1 MAIAKRI
8 HVLGTGVAIVR
19 KYYNTA
25 FVLEDESSYFLVDGM
40 GGIDILR
47 RFDEMKLD
55 WQKLHHAFLS
65 HTHTDHSLGMVYVLR
80 YVAFLM
86 RLNQYDGDFHLYT
99 HKVAYNKIR
108 KVCEL
113 ILDPHETRYFDDR
126 IIFHVVEDREEKLI
140 WNLRF
145 HFFDIQSTKEAQFGF
160 KAEAPDGSNLV
171 FCGDEPICES
181 VEEIA
186 RNADWLCAEAYCLY
200 EEREI
205 ETPYRYHHST
215 VKDEAELA
223 EKLQVKHL
231 ILWHTIDRGYPNRK
245 KLYTKEASA
254 YYSGD
259 VIVPDDGEIIDLKQK
274 IIRRTEHEDRDW
286 LRS

>member
-25 FVLEDESSYFLVDGM
+25 FILEDESSYFLVDGM

-160 KAEAPDGSNLV
+160 QAEAPDGSNLV

-259 VIVPDDGEIIDLKQK
+259 VIVPDDGEIIDLK
-274 IIRRTEHEDRDW
+274 
-286 LRS
+286 

>member
-1 MAIAKRI
+1 M
-8 HVLGTGVAIVR
+8 
-19 KYYNTA
+19 
-25 FVLEDESSYFLVDGM
+25 
-40 GGIDILR
+40 
-47 RFDEMKLD
+47 
-55 WQKLHHAFLS
+55 
-65 HTHTDHSLGMVYVLR
+65 
-80 YVAFLM
+80 
-86 RLNQYDGDFHLYT
+86 
-99 HKVAYNKIR
+99 
-108 KVCEL
+108 
-113 ILDPHETRYFDDR
+113 
-126 IIFHVVEDREEKLI
+126 I

-259 VIVPDDGEIIDLKQK
+259 VIVPDDGEIIDLK
-274 IIRRTEHEDRDW
+274 
-286 LRS
+286 

>member
-1 MAIAKRI
+1 MEGAKYTIEECKERDATYAAPLKVRVRLHNKETDEI
-8 HVLGTGVAIVR
+8 NEHEIFMGDLPLMTETGTFVINGAERVIVSQLVR
-19 KYYNTA
+19 SPGIYY
-25 FVLEDESSYFLVDGM
+25 
-40 GGIDILR
+40 GIDH
-47 RFDEMKLD
+47 DKVGKL
-55 WQKLHHAFLS
+55 LFSCTAVS
-65 HTHTDHSLGMVYVLR
+65 YTHLLGMVYVLR

-171 FCGDEPICES
+171 FCGD
-181 VEEIA
+181 
-186 RNADWLCAEAYCLY
+186 CL
-200 EEREI
+200 
-205 ETPYRYHHST
+205 
-215 VKDEAELA
+215 
-223 EKLQVKHL
+223 
-231 ILWHTIDRGYPNRK
+231 
-245 KLYTKEASA
+245 LYTSQCIFYKNFYLQYIFCETF
-254 YYSGD
+254 
-259 VIVPDDGEIIDLKQK
+259 L
-274 IIRRTEHEDRDW
+274 T
-286 LRS
+286 

>member
-25 FVLEDESSYFLVDGM
+25 FILEDESSYFLVDGM

-145 HFFDIQSTKEAQFGF
+145 HFFDIQRIFT
-160 KAEAPDGSNLV
+160 
-171 FCGDEPICES
+171 
-181 VEEIA
+181 
-186 RNADWLCAEAYCLY
+186 CLPCY
-200 EEREI
+200 
-205 ETPYRYHHST
+205 
-215 VKDEAELA
+215 
-223 EKLQVKHL
+223 
-231 ILWHTIDRGYPNRK
+231 N
-245 KLYTKEASA
+245 
-254 YYSGD
+254 
-259 VIVPDDGEIIDLKQK
+259 
-274 IIRRTEHEDRDW
+274 
-286 LRS
+286 